1 MKNMDWNDLRYFLCV
16 ARHASLTGAAQELGV
31 SQSTVARRVAALE
44 ESLGTALFVRHAT
57 GYYLTDNGNDVLA
70 RAEQVEVRI
79 FELEKGS
86 SSLDATVAGV
96 VRLATAE
103 TMATQVI
110 IPALPLLAA
119 RYPRLRLELITGI
132 GMVDLPRYQA
142 DLALRL
148 VRPEHGNL
156 VLQKLGNMA
165 SAVFGHQDYL
175 AQYPPEERRFIC
187 WDKTYAHLP
196 AAQWMEKHGHSQ
208 DPVLTTN
215 SVATQYAAAKM
226 GIGLAVLPC
235 FMVKDDDQLVQTQM
249 PKDVFTEELWLVAHA
264 DVRASARVRA
274 ISEFLQDIFRKE
286 GAGWHK

>member
-57 GYYLTDNGNDVLA
+57 GYYLTDNGHDVLA

-103 TMATQVI
+103 TMATRII

-156 VLQKLGNMA
+156 VIQKLGNMA
-165 SAVFGHQDYL
+165 SAVYANQDYL
-175 AQYPPEERRFIC
+175 TRYSPEERRFIC

-196 AAQWMEKHGHSQ
+196 AAQWMEKHGHSH

-226 GIGLAVLPC
+226 AIGLAVLPC
-235 FMVKDDDQLVQTQM
+235 FMVRNDDRLVQTQM

-286 GAGWHK
+286 DAEWHK